1 MAAVPILVFFQT
13 MILDMSGN
21 SSMQSLGVTIRRLT
35 DPEITAADKRRAFA
49 RETTISFFDGLILA
63 AIAFGLTCV
72 YMILAKNTAAW
83 YALKVS
89 GCISAAMAVSMTVSG
104 IIGTAVPML
113 FKKIGIDPAA
123 ASGPLITTMND
134 LLSAVT
140 YYGFAALFLIA
151 LA

>member
-1 MAAVPILVFFQT
+1 
-13 MILDMSGN
+13 
-21 SSMQSLGVTIRRLT
+21 
-35 DPEITAADKRRAFA
+35 
-49 RETTISFFDGLILA
+49 
-63 AIAFGLTCV
+63 
-72 YMILAKNTAAW
+72 
-83 YALKVS
+83 
-89 GCISAAMAVSMTVSG
+89 MAVSMTVSG